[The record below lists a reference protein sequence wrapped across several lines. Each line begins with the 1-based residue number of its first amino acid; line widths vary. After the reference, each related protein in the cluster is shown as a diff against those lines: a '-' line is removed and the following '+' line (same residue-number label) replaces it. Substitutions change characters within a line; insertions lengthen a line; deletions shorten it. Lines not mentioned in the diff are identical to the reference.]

1 MILPIINIVALILIP
16 IVSVLLG
23 HCLQN
28 RAKKRED
35 KIAIFKSLMTSR
47 IYGWTVD
54 SVHAL
59 NLIEVVFANDKK
71 VIEQWE
77 NLHDKLFVESPTE
90 TELHKIKI
98 EKDKL
103 LKVMAKSLGYKID
116 FEVIQTPYMPSGLVD
131 LLNNQQAF
139 SNMQLEIMKK
149 MTGTLSANSESNKS

>member
-1 MILPIINIVALILIP
+1 MILSIINIIALILIP

-23 HCLQN
+23 HYLQD
-28 RAKKRED
+28 RSKKRED
-35 KIAIFKSLMTSR
+35 KLAIFKSLMTSR
-47 IYGWTVD
+47 IYWTVD

-59 NLIEVVFANDKK
+59 NLIDIVFSDDVK
-71 VIEQWE
+71 VIEQWRI
-77 NLHDKLFVESPTE
+77 LHDKLFVENPTD

-103 LKVMAKSLGYKID
+103 LEIMAKSLGYKMDLEI
-116 FEVIQTPYMPSGLVD
+116 IQNPYIPNGLVD

-149 MTGTLSANSESNKS
+149 MNGSLSLDTRN